1 MLGRPIKVL
10 VVDDSAFMRTVI
22 TQMLAAAPDIEVV
35 GQASD
40 GKTGLTMARDL
51 APDVITLD
59 VEMPILSGIEML
71 RVLMTQNPVPV
82 IMLSSLT
89 QAGAETTMAALELGA
104 VDYLPKNLEGG
115 PLGMRRIAPVLI
127 EKVRAVGGGAT
138 REALRSGR
146 RPAAPAPGAPAPRP
160 MPAASRNRFPVVAIG
175 SSTGGPTA
183 LCQLIPALP
192 ADLPAAILVV
202 QHMPPGFTRALAQRL
217 DRLSPLSVAEAEDG
231 AVLAPGKVFV
241 APGGHHLTVRPEG
254 NGLAVHLADTPVIPM
269 MPAVDVLFDSLA
281 GQCPERT
288 VAVVLTGMGQ
298 DGLKGAQAL
307 SRGGAVV
314 LAQAEA
320 GCVVYGMP
328 KAVAEAG
335 IATRVIELS
344 HMPEGIELAVGGN
357 ASSSPAPSPSGTVA
371 GRRGP

>member
-1 MLGRPIKVL
+1 MADRPIRVL

-22 TQMLAAAPDIEVV
+22 TQMLAGAPDIEVV

-40 GKTGLTMARDL
+40 GKAGLTMARDL
-51 APDVITLD
+51 SPDVITLD
-59 VEMPILSGIEML
+59 VEMPILSGLEML
-71 RVLMTQNPVPV
+71 RVLMAHNPVPV

-89 QAGAETTMAALELGA
+89 QEGAEVTVQALELGA

-138 REALRSGR
+138 REALRAAR
-146 RPAAPAPGAPAPRP
+146 RPAAAAPAGSD
-160 MPAASRNRFPVVAIG
+160 AAHRRVRAAGERFPVVAVG

-183 LCQLIPALP
+183 LCQMIPALP
-192 ADLPAAILVV
+192 VDLAAAVLVV

-217 DRLSPLSVAEAEDG
+217 DRLSPLQVAEAEDG
-231 AVLAPGKVFV
+231 APLAPGTVLV
-241 APGGHHLTVRPEG
+241 APGGRHLTVRADG
-254 NGLAVHLADTPVIPM
+254 AALSVHLADTPVMPM
-269 MPAVDVLFDSLA
+269 MPAVDVLYESLA
-281 GQCPERT
+281 GLCPERT

-298 DGLKGAQAL
+298 DGLKGAGAL
-307 SRGGAVV
+307 FRGGAMV

-335 IATRVIELS
+335 LATRVVELS
-344 HMPEGIELAVGGN
+344 HMPAGIELAVG
-357 ASSSPAPSPSGTVA
+357 ATATPAPGVT
-371 GRRGP
+371 GRRGAP